1 VIFGYVNHRNV
12 RDKKK
17 YAIDINHL
25 MQDRTLKK
33 VRMMFKEALD
43 ISMVDIVDTLI
54 LGESLQL
61 TESIEICESQNLN
74 EFC

>member
-54 LGESLQL
+54 LV
-61 TESIEICESQNLN
+61 
-74 EFC
+74 